1 VARAPG
7 AAGVARLDV
16 ALPDR
21 IGVLATVAGVL
32 SLRHVRILAAEVETI
47 SLTGESGVEAEPS
60 AAQHEPWAVQ
70 RWTVA
75 AQYGELPDIARL
87 RTDLRAALAGR
98 LDLAARV
105 ASREA
110 EHRPVGGR
118 AWASV
123 APTVSVLEGASAAAT
138 VIEVRASD
146 TPGLLHRVA
155 AAIAQSG
162 ADITTA
168 RVATLGAEA
177 IDVFYITDAS
187 GSRLSADHAEQVA
200 GQIRT
205 TLGS

>member
-1 VARAPG
+1 
-7 AAGVARLDV
+7 
-16 ALPDR
+16 
-21 IGVLATVAGVL
+21 
-32 SLRHVRILAAEVETI
+32 
-47 SLTGESGVEAEPS
+47 
-60 AAQHEPWAVQ
+60 VQ

-118 AWASV
+118 AWTSV
-123 APTVSVLEGASAAAT
+123 PPTVSVLDGASAAAT
-138 VIEVRASD
+138 VIEVRAGD

-162 ADITTA
+162 ADIATA

-177 IDVFYITDAS
+177 IDVFYVTDAS
-187 GSRLSADHAEQVA
+187 GGPLSADHAEQVA
-200 GQIRT
+200 GQIRS
-205 TLGS
+205 TLDS